1 MKMNNYS
8 GHSHVNSNFGRINI
22 INNGNG
28 VMLSQEKNGSVRGII
43 ELSSDEMEKLAKA
56 LLAKRKMFLPTQTL
70 PHPKVSLPNTASST
84 KQASTTNH
92 ITELKAKH
100 EKAYAPWLSDEEEK
114 LKQYHSEG
122 KTMQEIAQL
131 LKRNEGAIKSR
142 MKKLG
147 LS

>member
-1 MKMNNYS
+1 MNNNNS
-8 GHSHVNSNFGRINI
+8 GRSHVNSSFGKINI
-22 INNGNG
+22 FNNGNG

-70 PHPKVSLPNTASST
+70 TYPKVSLPNAASST
-84 KQASTTNH
+84 KQVSTTNH
-92 ITELKAKH
+92 MTELKTKH

-114 LKQYHSEG
+114 LKQYLSEG